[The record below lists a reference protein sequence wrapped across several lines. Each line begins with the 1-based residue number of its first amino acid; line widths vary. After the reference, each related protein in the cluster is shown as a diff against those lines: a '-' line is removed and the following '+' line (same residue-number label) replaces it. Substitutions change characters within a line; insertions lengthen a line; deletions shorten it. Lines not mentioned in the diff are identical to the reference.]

1 MDIINRQKRLA
12 ELARQMRAKDALKKG
27 APPPRP
33 GLPVAPV
40 YQKPKNPNFTVRSV
54 AGKRR
59 RKTFRR
65 RR

>member
-1 MDIINRQKRLA
+1 MDIINRQKKIA
-12 ELARQMRAKDALKKG
+12 ELARQMRTKS
-27 APPPRP
+27 APPSKP
-33 GLPVAPV
+33 GLPKAPV
-40 YQKPKNPNFTVRSV
+40 YEKPKNPNFTVRSV

>member
-12 ELARQMRAKDALKKG
+12 ELARKMRAETAQKK
-27 APPPRP
+27 AS
-33 GLPVAPV
+33 GLPIAPV

>member
-1 MDIINRQKRLA
+1 MDIINRQKKLA
-12 ELARQMRAKDALKKG
+12 EAARKIREDYARKQASIPKH
-27 APPPRP
+27 
-33 GLPVAPV
+33 GLPKAPV
-40 YQKPKNPNFTVRSV
+40 YEKPKNPNFTVRSV